1 MPRTP
6 LFSSLRHLA
15 RKASAG
21 ERASGGVDRR
31 AFLTM
36 TASLPMTFAASGF
49 VQAAVPGAG
58 RPRIAI
64 VGAGISGLT
73 AALTLHEAGLSPQV
87 FEASGRSGGRIHTN
101 RAGWF
106 GDQVAE
112 WCGEL
117 IDTSHVTMLAL
128 AKRFNLPLT
137 DVLAGVPAGAQYTI
151 CFEGKYYPVEQ
162 AAIDFKPVFA
172 NLTAQLTAAGDL
184 APYDRL
190 TPEQRR
196 LDAMSTYEWI
206 ERYVPGGHGSRMG
219 QYIERAYVAEFGR
232 DTRELSAVNLV
243 YMLGTQ
249 RGAVPGED
257 GFHIYGDSNERYHI
271 RGGNELLTDA
281 IAARLPA
288 GMIRLDSRLEAISRA
303 HGGPVTLTIATDSGR
318 ERHVFDRVILTL
330 PFTRLRH
337 VDYHSAGF
345 SSVKR
350 LAIEQLAYGRHTKIH
365 VPFKER
371 FWHGRGPWLGVS
383 DGTVFTDL
391 NFQNTWD
398 TTRGQPGKSGIL
410 VAYLGGAAAVAA
422 AADAPYTTTVE
433 SPKTQRSVAAFLGQI
448 DRIFPGIAKQYAGN
462 ATAGSAFIDPYIGGS
477 YSVWT
482 VGQLTAFGGVEG
494 RPEGPIHFAG
504 EHTSLEQQGF
514 MEGGASTGLR
524 AAHEVLMA
532 VGRQVRT

>member
-1 MPRTP
+1 
-6 LFSSLRHLA
+6 
-15 RKASAG
+15 
-21 ERASGGVDRR
+21 
-31 AFLTM
+31 
-36 TASLPMTFAASGF
+36 
-49 VQAAVPGAG
+49 
-58 RPRIAI
+58 
-64 VGAGISGLT
+64 
-73 AALTLHEAGLSPQV
+73 
-87 FEASGRSGGRIHTN
+87 
-101 RAGWF
+101 
-106 GDQVAE
+106 
-112 WCGEL
+112 
-117 IDTSHVTMLAL
+117 
-128 AKRFNLPLT
+128 
-137 DVLAGVPAGAQYTI
+137 
-151 CFEGKYYPVEQ
+151 
-162 AAIDFKPVFA
+162 
-172 NLTAQLTAAGDL
+172 
-184 APYDRL
+184 
-190 TPEQRR
+190 
-196 LDAMSTYEWI
+196 
-206 ERYVPGGHGSRMG
+206 
-219 QYIERAYVAEFGR
+219 
-232 DTRELSAVNLV
+232 
-243 YMLGTQ
+243 LGTQ

-494 RPEGPIHFAG
+494 RPEGSIHFAG